1 MKHTLAI
8 VFLLFV
14 MVNMAACGKNAATNE
29 EQTIETATEDTNAVS
44 EDKPK
49 EETEKQEVK
58 PETSVS
64 SVSVETD
71 EDSTE
76 NSSEEEQ
83 EDSSVSDRENDD
95 ALKLYDGLLKKV
107 VSGEELI
114 GDEGEVYDYSFAEA
128 PGFALYDINKDG
140 IDELFVTGRM
150 NSEWH
155 TYTIY
160 YVKDGTVSE
169 GFPINN
175 YDPDNDLW
183 IYGFEFVSEAYSF
196 DGKDGFIKVWELE
209 FPFDDGDPINLTYEG
224 QGTKSISES
233 ELNEMLSK
241 HIVEPTDITWQKLDQ
256 NTNILEK

>member
-44 EDKPK
+44 EDKSI

-107 VSGEELI
+107 VSGEEKM
-114 GDEGEVYDYSFAEA
+114 E
-128 PGFALYDINKDG
+128 
-140 IDELFVTGRM
+140 
-150 NSEWH
+150 
-155 TYTIY
+155 
-160 YVKDGTVSE
+160 
-169 GFPINN
+169 
-175 YDPDNDLW
+175 
-183 IYGFEFVSEAYSF
+183 
-196 DGKDGFIKVWELE
+196 
-209 FPFDDGDPINLTYEG
+209 
-224 QGTKSISES
+224 
-233 ELNEMLSK
+233 
-241 HIVEPTDITWQKLDQ
+241 
-256 NTNILEK
+256 